1 MAGNFPFAGTRGVR
15 YGLAPRM
22 TIAAFF
28 EDHRMNDTLQE
39 RYYRWWYERAKHFVE
54 QNADLQAFF
63 GSTLESY
70 PYGQHAAHGFHL
82 NGKAWAAA
90 LSDLGDLIRDTIL
103 PRLDQSTLHQLES
116 DHEELLAELAD
127 AAKATPPPG
136 APDVG
141 YFRHV

>member
-1 MAGNFPFAGTRGVR
+1 MAGHFPFVGTRGVR

-28 EDHRMNDTLQE
+28 EDHHMNEALQE
-39 RYYRWWYERAKHFVE
+39 RYYRWWYDQAKHFVE
-54 QNADLQAFF
+54 QDSDLRAFV

-82 NGKAWAAA
+82 NGKAWATT
-90 LSDLGDLIRDTIL
+90 LSDLGDLIRDAIL
-103 PRLDQSTLHQLES
+103 PRLDPATLDKLEA
-116 DHEELLAELAD
+116 DHGALLAELAAAAED
-127 AAKATPPPG
+127 APPP
-136 APDVG
+136 APPDVG